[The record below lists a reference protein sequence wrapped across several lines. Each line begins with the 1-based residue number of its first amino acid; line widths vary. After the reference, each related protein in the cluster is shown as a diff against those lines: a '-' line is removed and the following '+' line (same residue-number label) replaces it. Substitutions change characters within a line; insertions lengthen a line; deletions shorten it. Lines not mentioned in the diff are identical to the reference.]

1 MEQES
6 SNNDEEWTFREEDVE
21 ISNIVLGR
29 GAFGEVKVARWRG
42 IDVAAKFLHDL
53 ADDGGRAAEDRDEDA
68 LRREMLMLSKLRHPN
83 LVLFLGVCIASVPS
97 PSDEKRISTILTEL
111 MPCSLYQV
119 LEDNDN
125 KRMDLPELL
134 DVATDVAAG
143 LDYLHSHM
151 PAIVHRD
158 ISSKNILLGGN
169 RAKIADLGQVL

>member
-1 MEQES
+1 
-6 SNNDEEWTFREEDVE
+6 
-21 ISNIVLGR
+21 
-29 GAFGEVKVARWRG
+29 
-42 IDVAAKFLHDL
+42 
-53 ADDGGRAAEDRDEDA
+53 
-68 LRREMLMLSKLRHPN
+68 MLSKLRHPN
-83 LVLFLGVCIASVPS
+83 LVLFLGVCIASGPS
-97 PSDEKRISTILTEL
+97 PSDEQRISTILTEL